1 MVAFLQDS
9 DVPNEGWNKV
19 TSQINS
25 FQFYS
30 QSIQRKKKGCN
41 IYGMIQVMPNVIV
54 ILVEK
59 LKDLLQNT
67 HLPPKKK
74 KKKKKEIVV

>member
-1 MVAFLQDS
+1 
-9 DVPNEGWNKV
+9 
-19 TSQINS
+19 
-25 FQFYS
+25 
-30 QSIQRKKKGCN
+30 
-41 IYGMIQVMPNVIV
+41 MIQVMPNVIV

>member
-1 MVAFLQDS
+1 
-9 DVPNEGWNKV
+9 
-19 TSQINS
+19 
-25 FQFYS
+25 
-30 QSIQRKKKGCN
+30 
-41 IYGMIQVMPNVIV
+41 MIQVMPNVIV

-74 KKKKKEIVV
+74 EKEKKRDCSLTTGQMLGDLLTCGDLGTKV